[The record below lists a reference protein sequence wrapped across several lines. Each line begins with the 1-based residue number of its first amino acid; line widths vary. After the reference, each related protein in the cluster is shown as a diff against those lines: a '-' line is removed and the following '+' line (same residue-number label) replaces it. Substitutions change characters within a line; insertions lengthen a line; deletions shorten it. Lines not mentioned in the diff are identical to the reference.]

1 MTPPGSVSV
10 WIDALKN
17 GDQAAAQ
24 PLWERYH
31 ARLLALARQVLR
43 GARCREADEE
53 DTVQI
58 AFNSF
63 FQGAAGGRFPQ
74 LNDRDNLW
82 RLLVVLTARKAINQ
96 MRRERCHPSGGVTP
110 STASAITLV
119 EADDDAALE
128 QIVGQEPTPDMAA
141 QVVEQYE
148 ILLARLGDDKLR
160 RIAVW
165 KLEGWTNGEIARL
178 LSCSRRTVIRKLDAI
193 RLIWSTEPEQ

>member
-1 MTPPGSVSV
+1 MTPPGSVSY
-10 WIDALKN
+10 WIAALKT

-43 GARCREADEE
+43 RTRSRGADEE
-53 DTVQI
+53 DVVQV

-82 RLLVVLTARKAINQ
+82 RLLVVLTARKAIDQ
-96 MRRERCHPSGGVTP
+96 VRRERRQSSVSVTP
-110 STASAITLV
+110 PAAAAMTLV

-128 QIVGQEPTPDMAA
+128 QLVGQEPTPDLAA

-165 KLEGWTNGEIARL
+165 KLEGRTNGEIARL
-178 LSCSRRTVIRKLDAI
+178 LSCSRRTVIRKLEAI
-193 RLIWSTEPEQ
+193 RLIWSTEPGP